1 VVDVGTVLVGTG
13 ITTGAY
19 VVNQQWGASGTS
31 SFNTTATG
39 TINTNTMTV
48 ASATGIVIGQ
58 LISGNGAAVAG
69 IPNGTY
75 VANLV
80 GTTVTLS
87 NSLTAALST
96 TAVYFFTPGGTG
108 SYTISV
114 AATATTTGL
123 STTSN
128 GVYFAGGGG
137 GSCFGTGSPGAG
149 GAGGGAAGMVSGGSG
164 YAPSGVQNTGGG
176 GGGTRNTQTSGA
188 GGSGVVIIRYPDSYG
203 FATSTTGSPTVTTAG
218 GYRVY
223 KYTSSG
229 TITF

>member
-1 VVDVGTVLVGTG
+1 VLVGTG
-13 ITTGAY
+13 IPTGAY
-19 VVNQQWGASGTS
+19 IVNQQWGASGTAAA
-31 SFNTTATG
+31 NTTATG
-39 TINTNTMTV
+39 SINTNTITV
-48 ASATGIVIGQ
+48 ASATGIAIGQ
-58 LISGNGAAVAG
+58 LISGNGAAVTG
-69 IPNGTY
+69 ISNGTY

-87 NSLTAALST
+87 NPLTAALAS
-96 TAVYFFTPGGTG
+96 TAVYFFTAGNTG
-108 SYTISV
+108 SYTISS

-137 GSCFGTGSPGAG
+137 GSCFGSALVGRG
-149 GAGGGAAGMVSGGSG
+149 GAGGGAAGSAGSNAMG
-164 YAPSGVQNTGGG
+164 SSGVKNTGGG
-176 GGGTRNTQTSGA
+176 GGGTGNGGVSGA

-203 FATSTTGSPTVTTAG
+203 LAVATTGSPTVTTAG

-223 KYTSSG
+223 KFTSSG

>member
-1 VVDVGTVLVGTG
+1 VGDVGTVLVGTG
-13 ITTGAY
+13 IPTGAY

-31 SFNTTATG
+31 VANTTATG

-48 ASATGIVIGQ
+48 VSATGIVIGQ
-58 LISGNGAAVAG
+58 LIAGNGAAATG

-87 NSLTAALST
+87 NSLTAALSV
-96 TAVYFFTPGGTG
+96 TAVYFYTPGSTG
-108 SYTISV
+108 SYTISS

-137 GSCFGTGSPGAG
+137 GSCFSSGNPGIG
-149 GAGGGAAGMVSGGSG
+149 GAGGGAAGLPNAGSG
-164 YAPSGVQNTGGG
+164 YAPSGVRSTGGG
-176 GGGTRNTQTSGA
+176 GGGTRNGIIAGA
-188 GGSGVVIIRYPDSYG
+188 GGSGVVIIRYSDAYG
-203 FATSTTGSPTVTTAG
+203 FAAVTTGSPTVTTAG

-223 KYTSSG
+223 KFTSSG